1 MCFQSIMAKFRLYLQ
16 CFCEA
21 GIANP
26 RIICSSTLD
35 NSFKVLFG
43 RFKEQQENID
53 ATSNGEVVLPRTL
66 DDARRLVEPKSI
78 NEDEDP
84 VSGAS
89 SVAEHQLDGPLE
101 NNVKPLT
108 SRSEDKLLG
117 LISGRKESRDRSAD
131 SAQSSGSGKRVAFAA
146 NSGPGNAAS
155 QSVNTKMQ
163 HITESPATSSPIESM
178 RNLGNSLNPL
188 KGFSGMGG
196 LRFGRGASST
206 SNSTI
211 PSTEVVDKPPSKP
224 QGQSNLEKEKTPSA
238 LIASKTKI
246 EPPIQR
252 FLVLTDVNKMR
263 IGEVEELLKDYKRL
277 ADKLQDLEAF

>member
-1 MCFQSIMAKFRLYLQ
+1 M
-16 CFCEA
+16 
-21 GIANP
+21 
-26 RIICSSTLD
+26 
-35 NSFKVLFG
+35 FG
-43 RFKEQQENID
+43 RLKEQQESID

-89 SVAEHQLDGPLE
+89 SVAEHQLDGPLD

-155 QSVNTKMQ
+155 QGINTKMQ
-163 HITESPATSSPIESM
+163 HIAEPPATSSPIESM

-188 KGFSGMGG
+188 KGFSGMNG
-196 LRFGRGASST
+196 LRAFGRSASST

-211 PSTEVVDKPPSKP
+211 PSTEIVDKPPSKP
-224 QGQSNLEKEKTPSA
+224 QRQSNLEKEATPNAIIA
-238 LIASKTKI
+238 LRTKI

-277 ADKLQDLEAF
+277 ADKLQDLGAF